1 MVNFAIE
8 LFDVHVPNGIHGGTL
23 SLLVS
28 LTLFFAISF
37 ASKPPQLDPE
47 IEAVMDL

>member
-1 MVNFAIE
+1 MKLERLVFGCVLA
-8 LFDVHVPNGIHGGTL
+8 LTAAAVGG
-23 SLLVS
+23 
-28 LTLFFAISF
+28 ISF